1 MRPNRSFLPLFS
13 PQQTYEQSGM
23 FPLQNSGKELQNSPL
38 LRTRRPVGL
47 GHTCGD
53 TATDSGLIRDRFG
66 THSGGMYNNEES
78 HIWNSASGRL
88 SGRNDSKAAVLA
100 LAKASEPALGWHHTP
115 ANRALQN
122 AWGTGIRRGLTTTYI
137 RNPKSKIQHLR
148 SERPHKQPG
157 VHHEPLPAH
166 IVGYA
171 KELVVG
177 VDCPRGCRHS
187 NVAYPRPDTE
197 PAQD

>member
-66 THSGGMYNNEES
+66 TDTGLSRSNPDSRGSYVSNASGGF
-78 HIWNSASGRL
+78 
-88 SGRNDSKAAVLA
+88 
-100 LAKASEPALGWHHTP
+100 
-115 ANRALQN
+115 
-122 AWGTGIRRGLTTTYI
+122 
-137 RNPKSKIQHLR
+137 
-148 SERPHKQPG
+148 
-157 VHHEPLPAH
+157 
-166 IVGYA
+166 
-171 KELVVG
+171 
-177 VDCPRGCRHS
+177 
-187 NVAYPRPDTE
+187 
-197 PAQD
+197 